1 VRCGDRWTI
10 GVIKRRSSVIS
21 NDKKQKVLSL
31 ISEIEMSTVKS
42 DDKDIAIGALCKNIT
57 AESAQLAKSN
67 DSLTPILRTA
77 LVINWKES
85 AMKVRYSRFRKKFP
99 NITTLSALKEA
110 MDSTDA
116 LEFCK
121 KYLDIN
127 ASSSAANKNPKY
139 CLLREL
145 TNGFLEYQ
153 KEHGF
158 SSEIEAIRHWS
169 ARVKDKELKSDFIGR
184 RRGVGPGVVGNIKL
198 NLGDRI
204 IKPDR
209 HVIGVMKEFLKVD
222 IPFDRYSEFASF
234 VGLDPRYLDCILFEY
249 GKLKNISAQAC
260 AEVLSNS

>member
-1 VRCGDRWTI
+1 M
-10 GVIKRRSSVIS
+10 IS
-21 NDKKQKVLSL
+21 NDNKQKVLSL
-31 ISEIEMSTVKS
+31 ISEIEKSTVKH
-42 DDKDIAIGALCKNIT
+42 DDKDIAIGALCKNM
-57 AESAQLAKSN
+57 AKKSAKLVNSS

-85 AMKVRYSRFRKKFP
+85 AMKARYKHFRKKFP
-99 NITTLSALKEA
+99 NITTLSALKQA

-127 ASSSAANKNPKY
+127 ANSSAADKNPKY

-153 KEHGF
+153 KEHDF

-169 ARVKDKELKSDFIGR
+169 ASVNPKKLKRDFIGE

-198 NLGDRI
+198 NLGERV

-209 HVIGVMKEFLKVD
+209 HVIGVLKEFLKVD
-222 IPFDRYSEFASF
+222 ISFDRYNEFASF
-234 VGLDPRYLDCILFEY
+234 LGLDPRYLDCLLFEY
-249 GKLKNISAQAC
+249 GKLKSISAQAC
-260 AEVLSNS
+260 DEIPSNSE

>member
-1 VRCGDRWTI
+1 M
-10 GVIKRRSSVIS
+10 IS
-21 NDKKQKVLSL
+21 NDNKQKVLSL
-31 ISEIEMSTVKS
+31 ISEIEKSTVKR
-42 DDKDIAIGALCKNIT
+42 DGKDIAIGALCKNIT
-57 AESAQLAKSN
+57 EESAKLVNSS

-85 AMKVRYSRFRKKFP
+85 AMIVRYNRFRREFP
-99 NITTLSALKEA
+99 NITTLSALKQA

-116 LEFCK
+116 WEFCK

-127 ASSSAANKNPKY
+127 ANSSAADKNPKY

-153 KEHGF
+153 KEHDL

-169 ARVKDKELKSDFIGR
+169 ARVKDKELKRDFIGKR
-184 RRGVGPGVVGNIKL
+184 HGVGPGVIGNIKL
-198 NLGDRI
+198 NLGELV

-222 IPFDRYSEFASF
+222 IPFDRYNEFARF
-234 VGLDPRYLDCILFEY
+234 IGMNPRCLDCILFEY

-260 AEVLSNS
+260 AEVLRNSE